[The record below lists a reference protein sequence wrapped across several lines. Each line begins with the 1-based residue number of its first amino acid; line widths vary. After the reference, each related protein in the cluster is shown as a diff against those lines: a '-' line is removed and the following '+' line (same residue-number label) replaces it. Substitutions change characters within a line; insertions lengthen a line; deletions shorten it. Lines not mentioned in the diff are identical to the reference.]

1 MSGLFSSL
9 NASVNALN
17 AQSYALQ
24 VSGKNLA
31 NVNNPS
37 YSRETVI
44 FGDRGTVVTPQ
55 GAQSLGIEALGVEQ
69 IRNALLDQQLTR
81 EISLSS
87 SYTASQQFLQNAQA
101 GLGQNISNT
110 DAASSTGSNAGTGG
124 LGAALDDFFNAFQ
137 GLAASPTDNGAQQT
151 LLQKAAILTDS
162 FNQAD
167 TRLAQVQTDINT
179 QIQGDVSNVNQL
191 LTTIANLNNQ
201 IGRVEIGA
209 PNSAVDLRD
218 QRQAAL
224 EQLAAYVPFDTS
236 AGANGMVQV
245 SMKDATGAAVTLV
258 NGATVTGPVTF
269 TGTGLTA
276 GAGPTAVAISS
287 GSIYGELSTRDGAV
301 QTLRDNLDGL
311 ASQLVTSVNA
321 AYNPSATAGGD
332 FFQAAGTTAGTI
344 AVTPGLNAAT
354 LVAGTGAAGDNTI
367 ALAVAALANQSFATT
382 GGATINGTF
391 SQSYSN
397 AVSDLGQALSTTN
410 ELVTNQ
416 NSVQTLV
423 QNQRDSVS
431 GVSLDEEMANI
442 VKYQRAYQASSQV
455 FSVINGLLDTVINH
469 LGI

>member
-24 VSGKNLA
+24 IAGKNLA
-31 NVNNPS
+31 NVNNPA

-44 FGDRGTVVTPQ
+44 FGDRGTVVTPN
-55 GAQSLGIEALGVEQ
+55 GAQSLGLEALGVEQ
-69 IRNALLDQQLTR
+69 IRNTLLDQQLTR
-81 EISLSS
+81 EISLTS
-87 SYTASQQFLQNAQA
+87 SYSASQQFLQNAQA

-110 DAASSTGSNAGTGG
+110 AAAASTGSNAGTGG
-124 LGAALDDFFNAFQ
+124 LGAAIDDFFNAFQ
-137 GLAASPTDNGAQQT
+137 GLAAAPTDNGAQQT

-179 QIQGDVSNVNQL
+179 QVQGDVGNVNQL
-191 LTTIANLNNQ
+191 LQTIASLNNQ

-224 EQLAAYVPFDTS
+224 EKLAAYVPFDTS

-245 SMKDATGAAVTLV
+245 TMKDATGAAITVV
-258 NGATVTGPVTF
+258 NGATVTGPVAF
-269 TGTGLTA
+269 TVTGLTA
-276 GAGPTAVAISS
+276 GAAATPVALAS

-301 QTLRDNLDGL
+301 QTLRSSLDGL
-311 ASQLVTSVNA
+311 ASQLVTSVNT
-321 AYNPSATAGGD
+321 AYNPSATPGAD
-332 FFQAAGTTAGTI
+332 FFNPAGTTAGTI
-344 AVTPGLNAAT
+344 ATAGGLTAAS
-354 LVAGTGAAGDNTI
+354 LVAGTGAAGDNSI
-367 ALAVAALANQSFATT
+367 ALAVAAVANQPFSTA
-382 GGATINGTF
+382 GGDAINGTI
-391 SQSYSN
+391 SQAYSN
-397 AVSDLGQALSTTN
+397 AVSNLGQALSSTN

-416 NSVQTLV
+416 TSVQTLV

-455 FSVINGLLDTVINH
+455 FNVVNGLLDTVINH